1 MNKKGFTL
9 MELLAIIV
17 ILGLI
22 ALIAVPV
29 VTDVL
34 KDIADKAYNEN
45 IETIKEAAY
54 DWSLINTRLLPNE
67 DGESIVVYLGN
78 LKVVTNIDMD
88 IKNPKSGKVLSNNT
102 SVTITKNGATYDYN
116 VNLVEI
122 DRNEGDLPT
131 LIISGDIVDYV
142 EVNQDN
148 ISYTMPTVV
157 ARNTNGEEI
166 VTTISHQIIKD
177 DHDVSSI
184 DTSSLGVYK
193 IVYSVTYGGKTGTY
207 EKVVI
212 VRDTTRPE
220 LDVGENITCRVGN
233 LPSNLLTGVSVTDNS
248 GESITPT
255 FVSEVKNNIGTYYV
269 TYTATDSSN
278 NSVTKRRMVIVEE

>member
-1 MNKKGFTL
+1 MKKGFTL
-9 MELLAIIV
+9 IELIAIIV
-17 ILGLI
+17 LLGLI

-34 KDIADKAYNEN
+34 ADIAEKAYNAN
-45 IETIKEAAY
+45 VETIKEAAY
-54 DWSLINTRLLPNE
+54 DWSLANTRLLPNE
-67 DGESIVVYLGN
+67 EGESIVVYLGN

-102 SVTITKNGATYDYN
+102 SVTITKNGTTYDYT

-142 EVNQDN
+142 EVNQDGLA
-148 ISYTMPTVV
+148 YTMPTVV
-157 ARNTNGEEI
+157 ARNTNGEEL
-166 VTTISHQIIKD
+166 VATVNHQIIKD
-177 DHDVSSI
+177 GHDVSLI
-184 DTSSLGVYK
+184 DTSNIGIYK
-193 IVYSVTYGGKTGTY
+193 IVYSVTYEGKTGTY

-212 VRDTTRPE
+212 VRDTTRPI
-220 LDVGENITCRVGN
+220 LDVGENITCKVGN
-233 LPSNLLTGVSVTDNS
+233 IPSNLLSGVSVTDNS
-248 GESITPT
+248 GEVITPT
-255 FVSEVKNNIGTYYV
+255 FVSEVKNSIGSYYV

-278 NSVTKRRMVIVEE
+278 NSITKRRMVIVEE